1 MNVLNV
7 NKFHFIS
14 SFTSTISST
23 TLLNAIEN
31 DAVKMDSIE
40 IVKLLLKYARECQVL
55 LEIEDGYFYKPNE
68 NTKDEKFIKPL
79 LCAIEHDNKEI
90 VKLIMDYANE
100 TNITLEINRN
110 HLIDRPIEMI
120 NYPLICAIKKNNFE
134 IVKLL
139 MDYANKNNIVLDL
152 HEKYN
157 NRIFEFEFGKEYISN
172 VIVSRAKYPISSAI
186 ENQNIEIMKL
196 NSKLLLDYAK
206 ETNINIDENIRH
218 IKYIKN
224 KKIEDLLKSYINS
237 NNYDYY

>member
-1 MNVLNV
+1 M
-7 NKFHFIS
+7 IQ
-14 SFTSTISST
+14 
-23 TLLNAIEN
+23 LLSNYAKNNAISIINEKN
-31 DAVKMDSIE
+31 DSYDYPFLYAVKMNSIE

-55 LEIEDGYFYKPNE
+55 LEIEDDYFYKPNE
-68 NTKDEKFIKPL
+68 NTEDEKFINPL
-79 LCAIEHDNKEI
+79 LCSIEHDNKEI

-186 ENQNIEIMKL
+186 ENQNTEIMKL
-196 NSKLLLDYAK
+196 LIQYSKK
-206 ETNINIDENIRH
+206 NNIKLYINE
-218 IKYIKN
+218 KYINVMNNNLIKN
-224 KKIEDLLKSYINS
+224 KKKIKEIIFLQK
-237 NNYDYY
+237 